1 MCAWPD
7 ISDNCTVRKPDYIVI
22 ATLNAVTDFGIMLIP
37 MPLLFKLQVPLFR
50 KLALG
55 GIFSLG
61 IFVVVCTILRCY
73 YSLSSL
79 ENLPLA
85 LGWASRETFVAT
97 FAVCAPGIKPLFSK
111 GRWFRSTNGASGRET
126 PSGVGKYMEFSSSG
140 GISKTTASHTG
151 GAGQASVGGK
161 KRGSVNAFEMP
172 AWKARRM
179 SSAEDSDERMI
190 MSSDDARGQQEE
202 DKDILVTKYYS
213 VSRESN
219 PQDQPHAM

>member
-1 MCAWPD
+1 M
-7 ISDNCTVRKPDYIVI
+7 I
-22 ATLNAVTDFGIMLIP
+22 AALNAVTDIGIMLIP
-37 MPLLFKLQVPLFR
+37 MPLLFKLQVPLIR

-97 FAVCAPGIKPLFSK
+97 FAVCAPGIKPIFSK
-111 GRWFRSTNGASGRET
+111 ARWFRSTTASSGRKT
-126 PSGVGKYMEFSSSG
+126 PSGAGKYMDFSSSG
-140 GISKTTASHTG
+140 GVSKATASHAG
-151 GAGQASVGGK
+151 GPAHEGGLGK

-172 AWKARRM
+172 SWRARRT

-190 MSSDDARGQQEE
+190 MSVDDARGQQEE

-213 VSRESN
+213 ISREDN
-219 PQDQPHAM
+219 TKDPPHAL